1 MAIGRYVERR
11 AQRAERSKVNE
22 KDEAMNNLA
31 SYGFWTCAAVYA
43 AIGVIGVF
51 FLSTQPNIANATDG
65 YGTIRLVA
73 SK

>member
-1 MAIGRYVERR
+1 MTIGRYEERR
-11 AQRAERSKVNE
+11 AKNSCE
-22 KDEAMNNLA
+22 KRRKKDAVMNNLT
-31 SYGFWTCAAVYA
+31 SFGFWTCAAVYA

-51 FLSTQPNIANATDG
+51 FFSTQPNIANAKDG